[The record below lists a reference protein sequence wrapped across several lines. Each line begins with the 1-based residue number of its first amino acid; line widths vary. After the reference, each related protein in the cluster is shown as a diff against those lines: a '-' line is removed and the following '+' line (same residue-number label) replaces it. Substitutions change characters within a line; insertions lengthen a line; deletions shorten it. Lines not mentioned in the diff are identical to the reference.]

1 MQVDNATSG
10 HFRARKTGDG
20 TWTCYRIS

>member
-1 MQVDNATSG
+1 MVVTEATSG

-20 TWTCYRIS
+20 SWTCYRVS